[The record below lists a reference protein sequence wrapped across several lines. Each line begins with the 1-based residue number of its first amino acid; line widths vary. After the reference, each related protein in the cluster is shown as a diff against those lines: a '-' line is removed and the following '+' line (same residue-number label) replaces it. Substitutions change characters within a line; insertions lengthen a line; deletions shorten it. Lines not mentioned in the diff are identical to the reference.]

1 MFTWKISH
9 IQTVGKKSP
18 INQQNACANSFLLLI
33 YFKIYFR
40 SNFAVKQAEC
50 EVNGQVAKVINDFH
64 DAKKPIGYVIVEG
77 QT

>member
-1 MFTWKISH
+1 
-9 IQTVGKKSP
+9 
-18 INQQNACANSFLLLI
+18 LLLI